1 MKAVQHSTGKCCS
14 MSVPYFALPESFFYS
29 STLHWRSRTNAFRTK
44 NCTVRYWGGELAIY
58 CLDIDEESL
67 LIYCLDIEEESLPRG
82 RNKSGAVTELCG
94 CPHPLTVIIIVV
106 LLQVVALII
115 AVVTIFILTKV
126 NISVIMT
133 VIINVVLL
141 KLIILF
147 IIVVIIVN
155 AILTIRGRDS
165 IYIF

>member
-1 MKAVQHSTGKCCS
+1 MPSAGRPLPPAPS
-14 MSVPYFALPESFFYS
+14 ALKPACVL
-29 STLHWRSRTNAFRTK
+29 TAQ
-44 NCTVRYWGGELAIY
+44 I
-58 CLDIDEESL
+58 DIDEESL

-94 CPHPLTVIIIVV
+94 CPHPSTVIIIVV
-106 LLQVVALII
+106 LLQVVVLII

-141 KLIILF
+141 DIIILF

-155 AILTIRGRDS
+155 AIMTIRGRDS